1 MGIYKMAE
9 QSVYLGNP
17 NLKRANVSQEW
28 TKKEVEEYSKCMKD
42 PLYFIQT
49 YIRIVSLDEGLVPF
63 KLYDFQKEMVGTFHS
78 NRFTICKLPR
88 QSGKSTTIIAYLL
101 HYVLFN
107 ASVNVAIL
115 ANKAATARDLL
126 GRLQLAYEHL
136 PKWLQQG
143 VMSWNK
149 GSLELENGSKILAS
163 STSASAVRGGSY
175 NIIFL
180 DEFAYVPSN
189 VAEQFFSSVY
199 PTISAG
205 KTTKVMIVSTPH
217 GMNMFYKLWNDAE
230 NGRNTYIP
238 IEVHWSEVPGRDE
251 AWKAETIKNTNEQQ
265 FNTEFEC
272 EFLGSIDTLI
282 GTRKLRTLS
291 YIPPI
296 ASNAGLDVFVKPQE
310 GHTYVL
316 TADVSRGTSNDYS
329 AFLVFDVSQ
338 MPYTIVAKYRD
349 NEIKPLLFPAKIYDV
364 ARAYNQ
370 AFVLIEVNDIGEQ
383 VASTM
388 QFDLEYDNLIMA
400 SMRGRAGQVLGGGFS
415 GGRAQLGVRTTKAV
429 KRIGCSNLKQLIE
442 DDKLIIQDL
451 QIISE
456 LSTFIVKGQS
466 FEADDG
472 CTDDLVACMFI
483 FAWATDQT
491 YFKELTDMD
500 IRQTMMREQQDM
512 LEQDMAPFGFVV
524 NGLEDENIGTMVD
537 EYGTR
542 WSPVVRD
549 YGSDW

>member
-1 MGIYKMAE
+1 MSGA
-9 QSVYLGNP
+9 SVYLGNP
-17 NLKRANVSQEW
+17 NLKKANVQQTW
-28 TKKEVEEYSKCMKD
+28 TKKEVEEYARCMKD
-42 PLYFIQT
+42 PVYFIQQ
-49 YIRIVSLDEGLVPF
+49 YIKIVSLDEGLISF
-63 KLYDFQKEMVGTFHS
+63 KLYDFQKEMVGTFHN

-88 QSGKSTTIIAYLL
+88 QSGKSTTIISYLL

-107 ASVNVAIL
+107 PSVNVAIL

-126 GRLQLAYEHL
+126 GRLQLAYENL

-180 DEFAYVPSN
+180 DEFAYVPAN

-199 PTISAG
+199 PTISSG

-230 NGRNTYIP
+230 NERNSYIP
-238 IEVHWSEVPGRDE
+238 IDVHWSEVPGRDA
-251 AWKAETIKNTNEQQ
+251 AWKEETIKNTSASQ

-282 GTRKLRTLS
+282 TPQKLRTMS
-291 YIPPI
+291 YKNPTQ
-296 ASNAGLDVFVKPQE
+296 SNAAVDLYEKPE
-310 GHTYVL
+310 PGRTYML
-316 TADVSRGTSNDYS
+316 TADVSRGTKNDYS
-329 AFLVFDVSQ
+329 AFLVFDVSE
-338 MPYTIVAKYRD
+338 MPYRIVAKYRD
-349 NEIKPLLFPAKIYDV
+349 NEIKPLLFPSKIYDI

-370 AFVLIEVNDIGEQ
+370 AFVLIEINDIGEQ
-383 VASTM
+383 VANTL
-388 QFDLEYDNLIMA
+388 QYDLEYDNLVMA
-400 SMRGRAGQVLGGGFS
+400 SMRGRAGQILGGGFS
-415 GGRAQLGVRTTKAV
+415 GGRAQLGVRTTKTV
-429 KRIGCSNLKQLIE
+429 KKVGCSNLKQLIE
-442 DDKLIIQDL
+442 DDKLIIEDL
-451 QIISE
+451 DIISE
-456 LSTFIVKGQS
+456 LSTFIVKGSS
-466 FEADDG
+466 FEADEG

-500 IRQTMMREQQDM
+500 VRQTMMKEQQYA

-524 NGLEDENIGTMVD
+524 TGLEDENIGEIVD

-542 WSPVVRD
+542 WNPVVRD
-549 YGSDW
+549 YGSNW